1 MKSPLK
7 KRSKLMNLKK
17 QLLNLL
23 TLFKSQN
30 MIKLKDQ
37 IELKLLKLHWCV
49 TMQGTTAKL
58 QDWILSQLSC
68 MLKELTSLQSKT
80 LLLLNFNSIS
90 KLQILITIC
99 SMLELSAFFLKR
111 VTLHLDAMTISL
123 LNLHLWKLSQAF
135 YEQ

>member
-1 MKSPLK
+1 
-7 KRSKLMNLKK
+7 
-17 QLLNLL
+17 
-23 TLFKSQN
+23 

-80 LLLLNFNSIS
+80 LLLLNFNSILKFECFCAF
-90 KLQILITIC
+90 KLVIYMGIASLVNTDYNSFRWIL
-99 SMLELSAFFLKR
+99 
-111 VTLHLDAMTISL
+111 V
-123 LNLHLWKLSQAF
+123 
-135 YEQ
+135 